1 MYSFATYYYS
11 DRRIDGGK
19 KKKKMISIFLM
30 NSFQDDSKVNEKKE
44 KYHGLPSLAWVLFD
58 RQKY

>member
-19 KKKKMISIFLM
+19 KKEKNDIDIS
-30 NSFQDDSKVNEKKE
+30 NEFVP
-44 KYHGLPSLAWVLFD
+44 G
-58 RQKY
+58 